1 MIKPATPVSF
11 TPSLYRKRARGGLAR
26 FASFTLTKPYHPSR
40 PVALP
45 RLIAVAG
52 LLYAAGIAYAVDY
65 VSVGESSAILYDAPS
80 LKANKKFV
88 VNRYM
93 PFEQVV
99 ILDNWVKVR
108 DRSGALYWVEKRVL
122 SGKRYVF
129 ALPPLLDVRAEA
141 DAGAARVFQVRQQ
154 VALERLEST
163 GTGWVKVRHQDAE
176 VGYVRSTEV
185 WGD

>member
-1 MIKPATPVSF
+1 M
-11 TPSLYRKRARGGLAR
+11 
-26 FASFTLTKPYHPSR
+26 
-40 PVALP
+40 
-45 RLIAVAG
+45 
-52 LLYAAGIAYAVDY
+52 LYAASTAYAVDY

-80 LKANKKFV
+80 LKAKRKFV

-99 ILDNWVKVR
+99 TLDNWVKVR
-108 DRSGALYWVEKRVL
+108 DSKGELSWVEKRVL
-122 SGKRYVF
+122 SSKRYVF
-129 ALPPLLDVRAEA
+129 ALPPLLDVRAGP
-141 DAGAARVFQVRQQ
+141 DPGTTRVFQVRQQ

-163 GTGWVKVRHQDAE
+163 GTGWVKVRHQDAD